1 MAAANVTNRAIADEL
16 FVNVKTIEVTCRGR
30 IANWRHLA
38 LRIGRSVGGVADR
51 RCGLQQRRNST
62 DVVRGPM
69 SPRVASRDQT
79 SWLHDSASG
88 LGSSRVRRCLCRR
101 SSAVDHRSLI
111 RYPYVDVDVDVDSR
125 SDDDDDSA
133 LSSNDDDSAIS
144 PDHDDSTEATLDHHH
159 VAAQASSH
167 DLNVRSVGSAR
178 FRNDHDASFNHHA
191 ANDDVDASGDAHLAA
206 NNDVDAS
213 VPPTTLPPT
222 TVPPKSGPWWTPST
236 GVVPWQ
242 WEIGQAFD
250 VSSATD
256 LGTNDTLPNGAA
268 APAPQVYD
276 IDGIDNSAATVS
288 ALQARGAHVI
298 CYMEVGTA
306 GNYGGAYTTYY
317 NELQA
322 AGDLGSQLSGYPEY
336 FININAPSAVAIVES
351 ILSQQCAAKGFDAV
365 ETDLD
370 ETFNNNEGT
379 TGFTITQADEEAYL
393 TTLANYMHGLGWDGS
408 RRTWTTPAV
417 RVS

>member
-1 MAAANVTNRAIADEL
+1 MTP
-16 FVNVKTIEVTCRGR
+16 TT
-30 IANWRHLA
+30 
-38 LRIGRSVGGVADR
+38 
-51 RCGLQQRRNST
+51 QPTTTST
-62 DVVRGPM
+62 RP
-69 SPRVASRDQT
+69 
-79 SWLHDSASG
+79 
-88 LGSSRVRRCLCRR
+88 
-101 SSAVDHRSLI
+101 
-111 RYPYVDVDVDVDSR
+111 
-125 SDDDDDSA
+125 
-133 LSSNDDDSAIS
+133 
-144 PDHDDSTEATLDHHH
+144 
-159 VAAQASSH
+159 
-167 DLNVRSVGSAR
+167 
-178 FRNDHDASFNHHA
+178 
-191 ANDDVDASGDAHLAA
+191 
-206 NNDVDAS
+206 

-393 TTLANYMHGLGWDGS
+393 TTLANYMHGLGMGWIAKNLDDTGSQSFVNDMMNVADGVITEQCNQYS
-408 RRTWTTPAV
+408 SCSLYKAFEGKKAIFNAEYNLTTAQFCASDDAAGINGALFPV
-417 RVS
+417 DLNGPRSPCQ